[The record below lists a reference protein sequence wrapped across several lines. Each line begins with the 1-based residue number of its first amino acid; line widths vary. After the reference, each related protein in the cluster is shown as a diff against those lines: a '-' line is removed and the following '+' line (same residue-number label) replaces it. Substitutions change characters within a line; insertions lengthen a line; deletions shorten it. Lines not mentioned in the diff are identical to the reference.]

1 MWARKTESY
10 TWTNCLLVNF
20 PNNTHTNRQTKLSF
34 LVFTGSVW
42 LFLSFDKIPPEIF
55 FSSSGKEQQQ
65 REKKRTNLS
74 FHCNW
79 KFPCQCY
86 FHNKWNIK
94 NMYNKRQSMTACA
107 YCCSSKKAMWCKMQR
122 VNKTAHVEANL
133 VTKGGL
139 VYNRVCTPVNWKTVQ

>member
-1 MWARKTESY
+1 MTLIQIGKQGYLFWF
-10 TWTNCLLVNF
+10 LLVLF
-20 PNNTHTNRQTKLSF
+20 DFSF
-34 LVFTGSVW
+34 LLIRSHQ
-42 LFLSFDKIPPEIF
+42 KYF
-55 FSSSGKEQQQ
+55 FPAVGRNNSRGK
-65 REKKRTNLS
+65 KKRTNLS

-79 KFPCQCY
+79 KFPCKCY
-86 FHNKWNIK
+86 FHNEWNIK
-94 NMYNKRQSMTACA
+94 DMYNKRQSMTACA